1 MEVLDQ
7 GGRPP
12 SRHRRWWVAGA
23 VVVAAI
29 VAALGVRAL
38 ANGDTPPG
46 LRIASIEVVEPRA
59 VNPNAQRSGWAGAPG
74 IPADAVLPGAEV
86 DIAIDP
92 DPTGSTTVT
101 PAESSGALHIEPG
114 TSVDIPPGTPAN
126 ARVVLSPADCGAP
139 RTPTGLDEAGYR
151 WRAADGVR
159 LLVDTDGKALPL
171 SAAARDDLARILA
184 DLCAPAGDAPRISTV
199 RATLDGPPREQTLE
213 VTVRLDPGAIPPDQV
228 TINPLDGPGLRGIG
242 SFSRQTSE
250 DITLMWTVAS
260 LGEGTDGQ
268 LIPTVQVVTVID
280 GTAYPWVLRIE
291 PRTTPPRVEVSGGP

>member
-1 MEVLDQ
+1 M
-7 GGRPP
+7 
-12 SRHRRWWVAGA
+12 AGA
-23 VVVAAI
+23 VI
-29 VAALGVRAL
+29 VAVTVGVLGVRAL
-38 ANGDTPPG
+38 AEEDTPPG
-46 LRIASIEVVEPRA
+46 LRIASITVTEPRA
-59 VNPNAQRSGWAGAPG
+59 VSPNAQRSGWAGAPG
-74 IPADAVLPGAEV
+74 IPSNAVLPGAVV
-86 DIAIDP
+86 DVAIDP
-92 DPTGSTTVT
+92 DPTVPTTVL

-114 TSVDIPPGTPAN
+114 ATVNIPQGTPAT

-159 LLVDTDGKALPL
+159 LIVDTDGKALPL

-184 DLCAPAGDAPRISTV
+184 DLCAPAGEAPRITTV
-199 RATLDGPPREQTLE
+199 RAQLDGPPREQTLE
-213 VTVRLDPGAIPPDQV
+213 VTVRLDSGAVPPDQV

-242 SFSRQTSE
+242 SFARQTSE
-250 DITLMWTVAS
+250 DITLMWTVAP

-291 PRTTPPRVEVSGGP
+291 PRVPPPRVDVSRAP

>member
-1 MEVLDQ
+1 M
-7 GGRPP
+7 
-12 SRHRRWWVAGA
+12 AGA
-23 VVVAAI
+23 VI
-29 VAALGVRAL
+29 VAVTVAVLGVRAL
-38 ANGDTPPG
+38 AEEDTPPG
-46 LRIASIEVVEPRA
+46 LRIASIAVAEPRA
-59 VNPNAQRSGWAGAPG
+59 VSPNAQRSGWAGAPG
-74 IPADAVLPGAEV
+74 IPSNAVLPGAVV

-92 DPTGSTTVT
+92 DPTGPTTVL

-114 TSVDIPPGTPAN
+114 ATVNIPQATPAT

-159 LLVDTDGKALPL
+159 LIVDTDGKALPL

-184 DLCAPAGDAPRISTV
+184 DLCAPAGEAPRITTL
-199 RATLDGPPREQTLE
+199 RAQLDGPPREQTLE
-213 VTVRLDPGAIPPDQV
+213 VTVRLDSGAVPPDQV

-242 SFSRQTSE
+242 SFARQTSE
-250 DITLMWTVAS
+250 DITLMWTVAP

-291 PRTTPPRVEVSGGP
+291 PRVPPPHVDVSRGP